1 MEIPQLEMTL
11 DDIKWGI
18 VNAKKL
24 KVKQE
29 VRIPVYSLRVRWI
42 KLGLPQSITVLSR
55 RNRLRLYVDGSDK
68 YYRLRELKRL
78 LPEVVVKVISPT
90 I

>member
-1 MEIPQLEMTL
+1 MTL

-24 KVKQE
+24 KVKQD
-29 VRIPVYSLRVRWI
+29 VSNSNLMSTFIGI
-42 KLGLPQSITVLSR
+42 KCGGPQSITVISR
-55 RNRLRLYVDGSDK
+55 RNRLRLYVDGPDK

-78 LPEVVVKVISPT
+78 LPEVVVKVIPRT
-90 I
+90 IVSTLI

>member
-1 MEIPQLEMTL
+1 MTL

-24 KVKQE
+24 KVKQD
-29 VRIPVYSLRVRWI
+29 VSNSNLTSTFIGI
-42 KLGLPQSITVLSR
+42 KCGGPQSITVISR
-55 RNRLRLYVDGSDK
+55 RNRLRLYVDGPDK

-78 LPEVVVKVISPT
+78 LPEVVVKVSP
-90 I
+90 

>member
-1 MEIPQLEMTL
+1 MTL

-24 KVKQE
+24 KVKQD
-29 VRIPVYSLRVRWI
+29 VSNSNLTSIFIGI
-42 KLGLPQSITVLSR
+42 KRGGPQSITVISR
-55 RNRLRLYVDGSDK
+55 RNRLRLYVDGPDK

-78 LPEVVVKVISPT
+78 LPEVVVKVSP
-90 I
+90 

>member
-1 MEIPQLEMTL
+1 MEMVQLEMTL

-29 VRIPVYSLRVRWI
+29 VGASIVNVSIHWDQTIGFSPLQLFLAETGCDSTLMVPINTIDYVSSSDYCPRW
-42 KLGLPQSITVLSR
+42 SSR
-55 RNRLRLYVDGSDK
+55 
-68 YYRLRELKRL
+68 
-78 LPEVVVKVISPT
+78 
-90 I
+90 